1 MVHSKENK
9 TRETMPGKDLM
20 ADILDRVFK
29 AALLKILKELK
40 ENVEKVKKVMCER
53 KRKHQ

>member
-9 TRETMPGKDLM
+9 TTETMPGKDLM

-29 AALLKILKELK
+29 ATLLKILKELK